1 MRKLIGRNQNP
12 SHYQSSAYINNKNV
26 FSLSTVSSTLV
37 SKTEFTMQQDQNK
50 EFSKEIW
57 VKAADNHEALTLQNI
72 FVTMLLASSV
82 YTFRIMSGRD
92 KLD

>member
-1 MRKLIGRNQNP
+1 
-12 SHYQSSAYINNKNV
+12 
-26 FSLSTVSSTLV
+26 
-37 SKTEFTMQQDQNK
+37 MQQDRNK

-82 YTFRIMSGRD
+82 YMFRIMSGRD